1 MADTLNFLH
10 AEEVLNL
17 LDQACAQRVAL
28 HLRLPDDPH
37 VYDTSIDDLDHSRRL
52 LRIFTIEEGDTDRRM
67 EPGTQVGILLRVD
80 GLPYRFTAKVAPT
93 SQGMHYHLLSF
104 PDKIEVVQRRSNVRV
119 VPPWP
124 DSVEIKAAWG
134 ESDTL
139 LLVEALDVSLG
150 GVLLR
155 LPTDSGDVE
164 KDMPVQVEMRFPD
177 ETHMLLDGKFCR
189 ILPEKKHSGG
199 ITVGVR
205 FIDMRPSREIDLGRI
220 LMEWQRQNRRKE
232 IVDKD

>member
-1 MADTLNFLH
+1 MTDTLNILQGEK
-10 AEEVLNL
+10 AMEL
-17 LDQACAQRVAL
+17 LDLACAQRVAL

-37 VYDTSIDDLDHSRRL
+37 IYDTSIDDLSHSRRH
-52 LRIFTIEEGDTDRRM
+52 LRILTIEDGDVDRRL
-67 EPGTQVGILLRVD
+67 EPGTEVGILLRVD

-93 SQGMHYHLLSF
+93 SPGMHFHLLTA

-124 DSVEIKAAWG
+124 DSVEVKAAWG

-139 LLVEALDVSLG
+139 LLVEAVDVSLG

-155 LPTDSGDVE
+155 LATDSGDVE

-177 ETHMLLDGKFCR
+177 DVHMLLDGKFCR
-189 ILPEKKHSGG
+189 ILPETKHRGS

-232 IVDKD
+232 TSEGI